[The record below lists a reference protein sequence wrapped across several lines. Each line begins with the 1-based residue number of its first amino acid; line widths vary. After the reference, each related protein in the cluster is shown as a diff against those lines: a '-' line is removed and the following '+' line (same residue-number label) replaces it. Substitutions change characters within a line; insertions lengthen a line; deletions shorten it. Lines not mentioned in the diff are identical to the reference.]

1 MCVHKFLFLQ
11 NKNTKIGGKKLEEV
25 KDIFTLAGEEISN
38 TLMYME
44 FDKFDPY
51 IALLLYL
58 HKKLCETHIKSAK
71 EWIEQQNK
79 TWAKDVEFPGMMFT
93 IERAGKI
100 TEIINKQMNCFSNI
114 KRIMEKLEK
123 ENVFEKILE
132 IIGK

>member
-1 MCVHKFLFLQ
+1 
-11 NKNTKIGGKKLEEV
+11 LEEV